1 MNIESFC
8 YFFSQLLGIDVF
20 DVVFK
25 KSGKCFDLN
34 NNVIEDFDFQKNEI
48 ALAIPEINTI
58 RINLDIAQG
67 PIIIEAMAH
76 EARHLFQYKAMQD
89 PIVRERTEG
98 DIDQWKKDFDSY
110 RNVDC
115 STNIKS
121 CELDAIA
128 FADLIAEELLGK
140 KVMYTNDLKRMK
152 KEIKKEDIKNA
163 MNEDVIQIIE
173 MLKQLKCIH

>member
-1 MNIESFC
+1 MNINC
-8 YFFSQLLGIDVF
+8 LITFFSQLLHIDEF
-20 DVVFK
+20 DIVFK
-25 KSGKCFDLN
+25 KNGKCFDLDN
-34 NNVIEDFDFQKNEI
+34 NIIENFDFLKNEI

-67 PIIIEAMAH
+67 PIVIEAIAH

-89 PIVRERTEG
+89 PAIRVLTEG
-98 DIDQWKKDFDSY
+98 NVDQWKIDFDSY
-110 RNVDC
+110 RNIDC
-115 STNIKS
+115 STKIKS

-128 FADLIAEELLGK
+128 FADLIVEELLGK

-173 MLKQLKCIH
+173 MLKQLKCIY